1 MIRPRRAVT
10 ETAPYSLPEGSRA
23 GKIRL
28 DLNENNW
35 GCSPRVVETLRRLD
49 PSAIS
54 IYPEYDA
61 LVGQLA
67 TQLGVGRENILLT
80 NGADDAIRCLADVYL
95 EQGDQV
101 VVPVPTFPV
110 YVQYCQLREADI
122 QEVLFHDDLSYPVER
137 ILRAISAETRMVVLV
152 NPNNPTGTCLTLE
165 ELKEILNAATG
176 AVVILDEAYC
186 HYAGVTHVGLVKRYP
201 NLMVLRTFSK
211 AYGLAGLRLGCVVSQ
226 PQNIDTLARVNPP
239 FAINAVAVAA
249 ARGALEDEEWTERT
263 VSEVKVERRFL
274 RRELSALGIESPA
287 TETNF
292 VLARA
297 GLWAELVWE
306 QLADEG
312 ILVKQLR
319 DYPLLVDYLR
329 ITVGR
334 RDENSTLLE
343 TLREIL
349 RSRALLFDMDGV
361 LVDVSESY
369 LLAIQRTAESF
380 LHQEVGLADI
390 QAYKNMGGFNNDWD
404 LTAALV
410 ASRGQAVDR
419 KEIVE
424 VFQRHY
430 LGESFD
436 GLIQNE
442 EWLLRRD
449 VLEELGRRYV
459 LGIVTGRPRV
469 EAEYALARARVGDL
483 FETVVAMEDV
493 PDGREKPDPYGLELA
508 IEKLGVSS
516 AMYVGD
522 TIDDVQAAIA
532 ASVIPVAV
540 VSRGAEVREQREL
553 LQAGGA
559 RVVLENVN
567 DIVEVAL

>member
-10 ETAPYSLPEGSRA
+10 DTAPYSLPEASRA
-23 GKIRL
+23 DKIRL

-35 GCSPRVVETLRRLD
+35 GCSPKAVETLRRLE
-49 PSAIS
+49 PCAIS

-67 TQLGVGRENILLT
+67 TQLGVCRENILLT

-95 EQGDQV
+95 ERGDQV
-101 VVPVPTFPV
+101 VIPVPTFPV
-110 YVQYCQLREADI
+110 YAQYCKLREANV
-122 QEVLFHDDLSYPVER
+122 QEVLFNDDLSYPVEG
-137 ILRAISAETRMVVLV
+137 ILRAISPETRLVVLV
-152 NPNNPTGTCLTLE
+152 NPNNPTGTSLTLE
-165 ELKEILNAATG
+165 ELKEVLSAASD

-186 HYAGVTHVGLVKRYP
+186 HYAGKTHVGLVERYP

-211 AYGLAGLRLGCVVSQ
+211 AYGLAGLRLGYVVSQ
-226 PQNIDTLARVNPP
+226 APNIDTLARVNPP
-239 FAINAVAVAA
+239 FAINSVAVAA
-249 ARGALEDEEWTERT
+249 ARAALEDEEWVERT

-274 RRELSALGIESPA
+274 RRELSALGMTSP
-287 TETNF
+287 TTQTNF

-312 ILVKQLR
+312 ILVKHLR
-319 DYPLLVDYLR
+319 DYPLLDGYLR
-329 ITVGR
+329 ITVGQR
-334 RDENSTLLE
+334 EENRKLVEALQ
-343 TLREIL
+343 EIL

-361 LVDVSESY
+361 LVEVSHSY
-369 LLAIQRTAESF
+369 VLAIKRTAEFF
-380 LHQEVGLADI
+380 LHQEVSLPDI
-390 QAYKNMGGFNNDWD
+390 QGYKNMGGFNNDWD

-410 ASRGQAVDR
+410 ASRGQAVER
-419 KEIVE
+419 REIVE

-430 LGESFD
+430 LGENFD
-436 GLIQNE
+436 GLIQHE

-449 VLEELGRRYV
+449 VLEELGRRCV

-469 EAEYALARARVGDL
+469 EAEYALNRVRVRDL
-483 FETVVAMEDV
+483 FEIVVAMEDL
-493 PDGREKPDPYGLELA
+493 PEGRGKPDPYGLELA

-522 TIDDVQAAIA
+522 SIDDVRAAIG
-532 ASVIPVAV
+532 ASAVPVGV
-540 VSRGAEVREQREL
+540 VSRGAEATEQREL
-553 LQAGGA
+553 LRAGGA

-567 DIVEVAL
+567 DIVEVAT